1 MRNTTFLTVA
11 ITFALSAAAQ
21 SAGGGSDT
29 PPTTTRTTTECSDGQ
44 IYDDDAKACVD
55 ADKQSF
61 NDDDR
66 YDAVRELAY
75 AGAYDRAEAVIA
87 SADRPDDARFLNYQ
101 GFIQRKQGNMK
112 DALDF
117 YAAALAKDPD
127 YLLARSYMGQGLAA
141 SGDTDGARAQ
151 LREIVAR
158 GGRDTWA
165 YASLKL
171 SLAGKPTSY

>member
-11 ITFALSAAAQ
+11 ITFALSVAAQ
-21 SAGGGSDT
+21 AAGGSDT

-44 IYDDDAKACVD
+44 IYDEAARACVD

-87 SADRPDDARFLNYQ
+87 SADRPDDARFLNYR
-101 GFIQRKQGNMK
+101 GFIERKQGNME
-112 DALDF
+112 DAMGF

-141 SGDTDGARAQ
+141 SGDTNGARAQ
-151 LREIVAR
+151 LREIVER

-171 SLAGKPTSY
+171 ALAGKPSSY